1 MPQEDSVAS
10 VVSNPRVVGIDVR
23 PHSFAFIVLEGAR
36 VLDFGSR
43 TSNRSDPRDSLGRR
57 LRRILD
63 NYQPQTV
70 VMRKRGARRI
80 AYKER
85 YSNAA
90 SLRQVCVDSK
100 AVVVEVGPRAV
111 RRHFKVE
118 NAWTKYEIAYA
129 VASFL
134 PELGWK
140 LPPQRKSW
148 QGEHHRMAI
157 FDAAA
162 VALTHL
168 KWTSRPSTQLA

>member
-1 MPQEDSVAS
+1 MPQQNPAAS
-10 VVSNPRVVGIDVR
+10 VISNPRVVGIDVR
-23 PHSFAFIVLEGAR
+23 PHSFAFIVLEDRR

-43 TSNRSDPRDSLGRR
+43 TSSRSDPRDSLSRR
-57 LRRILD
+57 LKRILD
-63 NYQPQTV
+63 MYQPETV
-70 VMRKRGARRI
+70 VMRKRGARKI

-90 SLRQVCVDSK
+90 SLRQVCVNSN

-111 RRHFKVE
+111 RKHFKVE

-134 PELGWK
+134 PELGWQ

-168 KWTSRPSTQLA
+168 RWTSQPPTLA